1 MQESEPDG
9 IVRRLVPPVFA
20 VIEDRYAIASVL
32 VSKVSPLLGID
43 LICGKYIVPPCCR
56 AHAEVVDS
64 LRI

>member
-9 IVRRLVPPVFA
+9 IVRLLVPPVFA

-32 VSKVSPLLGID
+32 VSKVGPLLGID
-43 LICGKYIVPPCCR
+43 FICSKYIVPPCCR

>member
-32 VSKVSPLLGID
+32 VSKVGPLLGIY
-43 LICGKYIVPPCCR
+43 LLCCR
-56 AHAEVVDS
+56 DIVAPCYRADTEVVDS